1 MGTVAFLIAVLYVCL
16 GFAAGTWLS
25 RRASAPVPAGAP
37 GNAAG
42 PMPKEGDSFN
52 ICGDQAAEFLDRIH
66 KLTTNVDS
74 GVDRHAT
81 RVAAISG
88 GLSGEQRMTVN
99 AAEAAA
105 AQLLE
110 ANQQLQQD
118 LASAKEEIKEQRR
131 MLDSYMAEALTDPLT
146 GLGNRRKF
154 DQELGRRFAQWRRVG
169 TPLTLVLVD
178 VDHFKRVNDEHGH
191 IAGDA
196 VLHDV
201 AQVLA
206 ECVREMDLVARYGG
220 EEFGMILPGTT
231 LNEGMTVAE
240 RVRSAIAARTFQYA
254 GRELQVTVS
263 AGLSEAMLINDSEVL
278 VARADM
284 ALYSAKDAGRDCC
297 QAHDG
302 QGCVAVEKTTSVQNR
317 RRSDCQQ
324 RIAPFVDGLFPDAD
338 MFHSVNCEEVSAHGF
353 TFLVQERPEYDT
365 VLLALGGERD
375 RAYTSATVKHCRNIG
390 NESAPM
396 YRVTCQFTVPVDR
409 FAEAAAS

>member
-25 RRASAPVPAGAP
+25 RRGLAPVTSGAP
-37 GNAAG
+37 GVSSS
-42 PMPKEGDSFN
+42 PPPKDGESFN

-66 KLTTNVDS
+66 KLTSNVDS

-88 GLSGEQRMTVN
+88 GLSGEQRLTVN

-118 LASAKEEIKEQRR
+118 LASAKEEIKTQRR
-131 MLDSYMAEALTDPLT
+131 LLDSYMAEALTDPLT

-154 DQELGRRFAQWRRVG
+154 DQELSRRFAQWRRLG
-169 TPLTLVLVD
+169 TPLSLVLVD
-178 VDHFKRVNDEHGH
+178 VDHFKRVNDDYGH
-191 IAGDA
+191 VAGDA

-201 AQVLA
+201 AQVLI

-231 LNEGMTVAE
+231 LNEALPVAE

-263 AGLSEAMLINDSEVL
+263 AGLAEAMLINDAELL

-284 ALYSAKDAGRDCC
+284 ALYSAKDSGRDCC

-302 QGCVAVEKTTSVQNR
+302 QSCVPVEKTATQSR
-317 RRSDCQQ
+317 RKSDCQQ

-338 MFHSVNCEEVSAHGF
+338 MFHTVNCEEVSTRGF
-353 TFLVQERPEYDT
+353 TFLVGERPVYDT
-365 VLLALGGERD
+365 VLLALGDEHD
-375 RAYTSATVKHCRNIG
+375 RSYTSATVKHCRNIG
-390 NESAPM
+390 IESAPM
-396 YRVTCQFTVPVDR
+396 YRVTCQFTVPVER